1 VVVEDTVEVVMVVEG
16 IVLTVETMVV
26 TPVEAVVVVE
36 TGRLDFNRL

>member
-1 VVVEDTVEVVMVVEG
+1 VVVVVTVVVEG
-16 IVLTVETMVV
+16 IVHMVETMVA